1 MNNKIQLVINK
12 RKEERRKMK
21 QRGEGLNRKITIR

>member
-21 QRGEGLNRKITIR
+21 QREGLNRKITI